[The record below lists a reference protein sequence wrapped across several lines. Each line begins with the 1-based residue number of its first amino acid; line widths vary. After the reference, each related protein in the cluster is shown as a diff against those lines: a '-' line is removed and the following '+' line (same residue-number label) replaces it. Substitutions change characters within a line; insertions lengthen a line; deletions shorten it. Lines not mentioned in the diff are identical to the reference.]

1 MKRHQQQF
9 SLWLSKTQNITT
21 EKKGEALII
30 QETISRNEF
39 FELKLQ
45 NILPLLSDHQN

>member
-30 QETISRNEF
+30 QETISRNEL